1 MSTHLKAFTLFA
13 IIIVSIGGGY
23 AFAQTDDLDLSG
35 IVVTT
40 DKESYNDGDTVV
52 ISGQVRDLLS
62 GTPVS
67 LQVFAANGNLVTIE
81 QIDISPDKTFS
92 TEIFAGGGL
101 WKSKGTYTVK
111 VLYGTQSRTA
121 ETTFEFGGSDGTTPK
136 PTGTIGV
143 DRTNFVLSYTI
154 KGGSVLSVT
163 PDDEANSLII
173 AIKTTSDGE
182 LKITL
187 PRALIDAKINGQ
199 DDNFFV
205 LIDGEEVEFEETA
218 TGTDRTLTIAF
229 QDGAEEIEII
239 AAVLATSTS
248 AVFAQGYYDE
258 EACPDCPDPASEM
271 KREQAAQLDI
281 PIRVWTDKAVYDHK
295 STITVEGSVANVRLG
310 TEIGL
315 TVIGPSPFNNI
326 VAVDQLKIGSDGKYK
341 TTLSTAGD
349 SWKYDG
355 TYTIKVT
362 YGSQQINNKALVQLT
377 GASVIGV
384 KCAPGELTAR
394 VSAEN
399 YCIPYSISGA
409 TVTGAR
415 INPATTSMTINI
427 NTSSDGMLTLE
438 IPRNVLDTK
447 SSTDPLFVLVDGEEV
462 DSEESVTATTRTVT
476 IMFPNGAEEIEIIG
490 TFAIPEF
497 GAIAALILAVAI
509 ISIIAVSSKTRLNV
523 LPKY

>member
-1 MSTHLKAFTLFA
+1 MNTRTSYVA
-13 IIIVSIGGGY
+13 I
-23 AFAQTDDLDLSG
+23 A
-35 IVVTT
+35 
-40 DKESYNDGDTVV
+40 
-52 ISGQVRDLLS
+52 
-62 GTPVS
+62 
-67 LQVFAANGNLVTIE
+67 
-81 QIDISPDKTFS
+81 
-92 TEIFAGGGL
+92 
-101 WKSKGTYTVK
+101 
-111 VLYGTQSRTA
+111 
-121 ETTFEFGGSDGTTPK
+121 
-136 PTGTIGV
+136 
-143 DRTNFVLSYTI
+143 
-154 KGGSVLSVT
+154 
-163 PDDEANSLII
+163 
-173 AIKTTSDGE
+173 
-182 LKITL
+182 
-187 PRALIDAKINGQ
+187 
-199 DDNFFV
+199 
-205 LIDGEEVEFEETA
+205 
-218 TGTDRTLTIAF
+218 
-229 QDGAEEIEII
+229 II

-258 EACPDCPDPASEM
+258 EACPDCPDSASQI
-271 KREQAAQLDI
+271 KREQSAQADI

-295 STITVEGSVANVRLG
+295 STITIEGSVASARMG

-315 TVIGPSPFNNI
+315 RVIGPAPFNNI

-362 YGSQQINNKALVQLT
+362 YGSQQINNKALIQLT
-377 GASVIGV
+377 GASVIGFE
-384 KCAPGELTAR
+384 CAPGELTAR
-394 VSAEN
+394 VGASN

-415 INPATTSMTINI
+415 INQATTSMTINI
-427 NTSSDGMLTLE
+427 NTSSDGTLTLD

-447 SSTDPLFVLVDGEEV
+447 DSFFVLVDGEEV
-462 DSEESVTATTRTVT
+462 DSEESVTDTTRTVT

>member
-1 MSTHLKAFTLFA
+1 MNTRTSYVA
-13 IIIVSIGGGY
+13 I
-23 AFAQTDDLDLSG
+23 A
-35 IVVTT
+35 
-40 DKESYNDGDTVV
+40 
-52 ISGQVRDLLS
+52 
-62 GTPVS
+62 
-67 LQVFAANGNLVTIE
+67 
-81 QIDISPDKTFS
+81 
-92 TEIFAGGGL
+92 
-101 WKSKGTYTVK
+101 
-111 VLYGTQSRTA
+111 
-121 ETTFEFGGSDGTTPK
+121 
-136 PTGTIGV
+136 
-143 DRTNFVLSYTI
+143 
-154 KGGSVLSVT
+154 
-163 PDDEANSLII
+163 
-173 AIKTTSDGE
+173 
-182 LKITL
+182 
-187 PRALIDAKINGQ
+187 
-199 DDNFFV
+199 
-205 LIDGEEVEFEETA
+205 
-218 TGTDRTLTIAF
+218 
-229 QDGAEEIEII
+229 II

-258 EACPDCPDPASEM
+258 EACPDCPDSASQI
-271 KREQAAQLDI
+271 KREQSAQADI

-295 STITVEGSVANVRLG
+295 STITIEGSVASARMG

-315 TVIGPSPFNNI
+315 RVIGPAPFNNI

-362 YGSQQINNKALVQLT
+362 YGSQQINNKALIQLT
-377 GASVIGV
+377 GASVIGFE
-384 KCAPGELTAR
+384 CAPGELTAR
-394 VSAEN
+394 VGASN

-415 INPATTSMTINI
+415 INQATTSMTINI
-427 NTSSDGMLTLE
+427 NTSSDGTLTLE

-447 SSTDPLFVLVDGEEV
+447 DSFFVFVDGEEAE
-462 DSEESVTATTRTVT
+462 SEESATDTTRTVT

>member
-1 MSTHLKAFTLFA
+1 MNTRTSYVA
-13 IIIVSIGGGY
+13 I
-23 AFAQTDDLDLSG
+23 A
-35 IVVTT
+35 
-40 DKESYNDGDTVV
+40 
-52 ISGQVRDLLS
+52 
-62 GTPVS
+62 
-67 LQVFAANGNLVTIE
+67 
-81 QIDISPDKTFS
+81 
-92 TEIFAGGGL
+92 
-101 WKSKGTYTVK
+101 
-111 VLYGTQSRTA
+111 
-121 ETTFEFGGSDGTTPK
+121 
-136 PTGTIGV
+136 
-143 DRTNFVLSYTI
+143 
-154 KGGSVLSVT
+154 
-163 PDDEANSLII
+163 
-173 AIKTTSDGE
+173 
-182 LKITL
+182 
-187 PRALIDAKINGQ
+187 
-199 DDNFFV
+199 
-205 LIDGEEVEFEETA
+205 
-218 TGTDRTLTIAF
+218 
-229 QDGAEEIEII
+229 II

-258 EACPDCPDPASEM
+258 EACPDCPDSASQI
-271 KREQAAQLDI
+271 KREQSAQADI

-295 STITVEGSVANVRLG
+295 STITIEGSVASARPG

-315 TVIGPSPFNNI
+315 RVIGPAPFNNI
-326 VAVDQLKIGSDGKYK
+326 VAVDQLQIGSDGKYK

-377 GASVIGV
+377 GASVIGFE
-384 KCAPGELTAR
+384 CAPGELTAR
-394 VSAEN
+394 VGASN

-415 INPATTSMTINI
+415 INQATTSMTINI
-427 NTSSDGMLTLE
+427 NTSSDGTLTLE

-447 SSTDPLFVLVDGEEV
+447 DSFFVLVDGEEV
-462 DSEESVTATTRTVT
+462 DSEESVTDTTRTVT

>member
-1 MSTHLKAFTLFA
+1 MNTRTSYVA
-13 IIIVSIGGGY
+13 I
-23 AFAQTDDLDLSG
+23 A
-35 IVVTT
+35 
-40 DKESYNDGDTVV
+40 
-52 ISGQVRDLLS
+52 
-62 GTPVS
+62 
-67 LQVFAANGNLVTIE
+67 
-81 QIDISPDKTFS
+81 
-92 TEIFAGGGL
+92 
-101 WKSKGTYTVK
+101 
-111 VLYGTQSRTA
+111 
-121 ETTFEFGGSDGTTPK
+121 
-136 PTGTIGV
+136 
-143 DRTNFVLSYTI
+143 
-154 KGGSVLSVT
+154 
-163 PDDEANSLII
+163 
-173 AIKTTSDGE
+173 
-182 LKITL
+182 
-187 PRALIDAKINGQ
+187 
-199 DDNFFV
+199 
-205 LIDGEEVEFEETA
+205 
-218 TGTDRTLTIAF
+218 
-229 QDGAEEIEII
+229 II

-258 EACPDCPDPASEM
+258 EACPDCPDSASQI
-271 KREQAAQLDI
+271 KREQSAQADI

-295 STITVEGSVANVRLG
+295 STITIEGSVASARMG

-315 TVIGPSPFNNI
+315 RVIGPAPFNNI
-326 VAVDQLKIGSDGKYK
+326 VAVDQLQIGSDGKYK

-377 GASVIGV
+377 GASVIGFE
-384 KCAPGELTAR
+384 CAPGELTAR
-394 VSAEN
+394 VGASN

-415 INPATTSMTINI
+415 INQATTSMTINI
-427 NTSSDGMLTLE
+427 NTSSDGTLTLD

-447 SSTDPLFVLVDGEEV
+447 DSFFVLVDGEEV
-462 DSEESVTATTRTVT
+462 DPEESAATDTTRTVT

>member
-1 MSTHLKAFTLFA
+1 MNTRTSYVA
-13 IIIVSIGGGY
+13 I
-23 AFAQTDDLDLSG
+23 A
-35 IVVTT
+35 
-40 DKESYNDGDTVV
+40 
-52 ISGQVRDLLS
+52 
-62 GTPVS
+62 
-67 LQVFAANGNLVTIE
+67 
-81 QIDISPDKTFS
+81 
-92 TEIFAGGGL
+92 
-101 WKSKGTYTVK
+101 
-111 VLYGTQSRTA
+111 
-121 ETTFEFGGSDGTTPK
+121 
-136 PTGTIGV
+136 
-143 DRTNFVLSYTI
+143 
-154 KGGSVLSVT
+154 
-163 PDDEANSLII
+163 
-173 AIKTTSDGE
+173 
-182 LKITL
+182 
-187 PRALIDAKINGQ
+187 
-199 DDNFFV
+199 
-205 LIDGEEVEFEETA
+205 
-218 TGTDRTLTIAF
+218 
-229 QDGAEEIEII
+229 II

-258 EACPDCPDPASEM
+258 EACPDCPDSASQI
-271 KREQAAQLDI
+271 KREQSAQADI

-295 STITVEGSVANVRLG
+295 STITIEGSVASARMG

-315 TVIGPSPFNNI
+315 RVIGPAPFNNI
-326 VAVDQLKIGSDGKYK
+326 VAVDQLQIGSDGKYK

-377 GASVIGV
+377 GASVIGFE
-384 KCAPGELTAR
+384 CAPGELTAR
-394 VSAEN
+394 VGASN

-415 INPATTSMTINI
+415 INQATTSMTINI
-427 NTSSDGMLTLE
+427 NTSSDGTLTLD

-447 SSTDPLFVLVDGEEV
+447 DSFFVLVDGEEV
-462 DSEESVTATTRTVT
+462 DSEESVTDTTRTVT

>member
-1 MSTHLKAFTLFA
+1 VA
-13 IIIVSIGGGY
+13 I
-23 AFAQTDDLDLSG
+23 A
-35 IVVTT
+35 
-40 DKESYNDGDTVV
+40 
-52 ISGQVRDLLS
+52 
-62 GTPVS
+62 
-67 LQVFAANGNLVTIE
+67 
-81 QIDISPDKTFS
+81 
-92 TEIFAGGGL
+92 
-101 WKSKGTYTVK
+101 
-111 VLYGTQSRTA
+111 
-121 ETTFEFGGSDGTTPK
+121 
-136 PTGTIGV
+136 
-143 DRTNFVLSYTI
+143 
-154 KGGSVLSVT
+154 
-163 PDDEANSLII
+163 
-173 AIKTTSDGE
+173 
-182 LKITL
+182 
-187 PRALIDAKINGQ
+187 
-199 DDNFFV
+199 
-205 LIDGEEVEFEETA
+205 
-218 TGTDRTLTIAF
+218 
-229 QDGAEEIEII
+229 II

-258 EACPDCPDPASEM
+258 EACPDCPDSASQM
-271 KREQAAQLDI
+271 KREQAAQADI

-295 STITVEGSVANVRLG
+295 STITIEGSVASARLG

-377 GASVIGV
+377 GASVIGFE
-384 KCAPGELTAR
+384 CAPGELTAR
-394 VSAEN
+394 VGASN
-399 YCIPYSISGA
+399 YCIPYSISDGGA
-409 TVTGAR
+409 VTGAR
-415 INPATTSMTINI
+415 INQATTSMTINI
-427 NTSSDGMLTLE
+427 NTSSDGTLE
-438 IPRNVLDTK
+438 LKIPRNVLDTK

-462 DSEESVTATTRTVT
+462 DSEESVTDTTRTVT

>member
-1 MSTHLKAFTLFA
+1 MNTRTSYVA
-13 IIIVSIGGGY
+13 I
-23 AFAQTDDLDLSG
+23 A
-35 IVVTT
+35 
-40 DKESYNDGDTVV
+40 
-52 ISGQVRDLLS
+52 
-62 GTPVS
+62 
-67 LQVFAANGNLVTIE
+67 
-81 QIDISPDKTFS
+81 
-92 TEIFAGGGL
+92 
-101 WKSKGTYTVK
+101 
-111 VLYGTQSRTA
+111 
-121 ETTFEFGGSDGTTPK
+121 
-136 PTGTIGV
+136 
-143 DRTNFVLSYTI
+143 
-154 KGGSVLSVT
+154 
-163 PDDEANSLII
+163 
-173 AIKTTSDGE
+173 
-182 LKITL
+182 
-187 PRALIDAKINGQ
+187 
-199 DDNFFV
+199 
-205 LIDGEEVEFEETA
+205 
-218 TGTDRTLTIAF
+218 
-229 QDGAEEIEII
+229 II

-258 EACPDCPDPASEM
+258 EACPDCPDSASQI
-271 KREQAAQLDI
+271 KREQSAQADI

-295 STITVEGSVANVRLG
+295 STITIEGSVASARPG

-315 TVIGPSPFNNI
+315 RVIGPAPFNNL

-377 GASVIGV
+377 GASVIGFE
-384 KCAPGELTAR
+384 CAPGELTAR
-394 VSAEN
+394 VGASN

-415 INPATTSMTINI
+415 INQATTSMTINI

-462 DSEESVTATTRTVT
+462 DSEESATDTTRTVT

>member
-1 MSTHLKAFTLFA
+1 MNTRTSYVA
-13 IIIVSIGGGY
+13 I
-23 AFAQTDDLDLSG
+23 A
-35 IVVTT
+35 
-40 DKESYNDGDTVV
+40 
-52 ISGQVRDLLS
+52 
-62 GTPVS
+62 
-67 LQVFAANGNLVTIE
+67 
-81 QIDISPDKTFS
+81 
-92 TEIFAGGGL
+92 
-101 WKSKGTYTVK
+101 
-111 VLYGTQSRTA
+111 
-121 ETTFEFGGSDGTTPK
+121 
-136 PTGTIGV
+136 
-143 DRTNFVLSYTI
+143 
-154 KGGSVLSVT
+154 
-163 PDDEANSLII
+163 
-173 AIKTTSDGE
+173 
-182 LKITL
+182 
-187 PRALIDAKINGQ
+187 
-199 DDNFFV
+199 
-205 LIDGEEVEFEETA
+205 
-218 TGTDRTLTIAF
+218 
-229 QDGAEEIEII
+229 II

-258 EACPDCPDPASEM
+258 EACPDCPDSASQI
-271 KREQAAQLDI
+271 KREQSAQADI

-295 STITVEGSVANVRLG
+295 STITIEGSVASARMG

-315 TVIGPSPFNNI
+315 RVIGPAPFNNI
-326 VAVDQLKIGSDGKYK
+326 VAVDQLQIGSDGTYK

-377 GASVIGV
+377 GASVIGFE
-384 KCAPGELTAR
+384 CAPGEVTAR
-394 VSAEN
+394 VGASN

-415 INPATTSMTINI
+415 INQATTSMTINI
-427 NTSSDGMLTLE
+427 NTSSDGTLTLD

-447 SSTDPLFVLVDGEEV
+447 DSFFVLVDGEEV
-462 DSEESVTATTRTVT
+462 DSEESVTDTTRTVT

>member
-1 MSTHLKAFTLFA
+1 MNTRTSYVA
-13 IIIVSIGGGY
+13 I
-23 AFAQTDDLDLSG
+23 A
-35 IVVTT
+35 
-40 DKESYNDGDTVV
+40 
-52 ISGQVRDLLS
+52 
-62 GTPVS
+62 
-67 LQVFAANGNLVTIE
+67 
-81 QIDISPDKTFS
+81 
-92 TEIFAGGGL
+92 
-101 WKSKGTYTVK
+101 
-111 VLYGTQSRTA
+111 
-121 ETTFEFGGSDGTTPK
+121 
-136 PTGTIGV
+136 
-143 DRTNFVLSYTI
+143 
-154 KGGSVLSVT
+154 
-163 PDDEANSLII
+163 
-173 AIKTTSDGE
+173 
-182 LKITL
+182 
-187 PRALIDAKINGQ
+187 
-199 DDNFFV
+199 
-205 LIDGEEVEFEETA
+205 
-218 TGTDRTLTIAF
+218 
-229 QDGAEEIEII
+229 II

-271 KREQAAQLDI
+271 KREQAAQADI

-295 STITVEGSVANVRLG
+295 STITIEGSVSTARLG

-377 GASVIGV
+377 GASVIGFA
-384 KCAPGELTAR
+384 CAPGELTAR
-394 VSAEN
+394 VGASN
-399 YCIPYSISGA
+399 YCIPYSISGG

-415 INPATTSMTINI
+415 INQATTSMTINI
-427 NTSSDGMLTLE
+427 DASSDGMLTLE

-462 DSEESVTATTRTVT
+462 DSEESVTDTTRTVT

>member
-1 MSTHLKAFTLFA
+1 MNTRTSYVA
-13 IIIVSIGGGY
+13 I
-23 AFAQTDDLDLSG
+23 A
-35 IVVTT
+35 
-40 DKESYNDGDTVV
+40 
-52 ISGQVRDLLS
+52 
-62 GTPVS
+62 
-67 LQVFAANGNLVTIE
+67 
-81 QIDISPDKTFS
+81 
-92 TEIFAGGGL
+92 
-101 WKSKGTYTVK
+101 
-111 VLYGTQSRTA
+111 
-121 ETTFEFGGSDGTTPK
+121 
-136 PTGTIGV
+136 
-143 DRTNFVLSYTI
+143 
-154 KGGSVLSVT
+154 
-163 PDDEANSLII
+163 
-173 AIKTTSDGE
+173 
-182 LKITL
+182 
-187 PRALIDAKINGQ
+187 
-199 DDNFFV
+199 
-205 LIDGEEVEFEETA
+205 
-218 TGTDRTLTIAF
+218 
-229 QDGAEEIEII
+229 II

-394 VSAEN
+394 VGAEN

-409 TVTGAR
+409 TVTSAR

-509 ISIIAVSSKTRLNV
+509 ISIIAQTNELLSVTTSENSYEEGDTIVISGNVTAVILDTPVTLQVFHEGNLVDIAQITVAQDGKFTHTMLAKGPLWQKDGKYIIRASYGANYMVESSFYFYNNSEQKIVESQKEAITGV
-523 LPKY
+523 VDPTPAPVTKSEPEQ

>member
-1 MSTHLKAFTLFA
+1 MNTRTSYVA
-13 IIIVSIGGGY
+13 I
-23 AFAQTDDLDLSG
+23 A
-35 IVVTT
+35 
-40 DKESYNDGDTVV
+40 
-52 ISGQVRDLLS
+52 
-62 GTPVS
+62 
-67 LQVFAANGNLVTIE
+67 
-81 QIDISPDKTFS
+81 
-92 TEIFAGGGL
+92 
-101 WKSKGTYTVK
+101 
-111 VLYGTQSRTA
+111 
-121 ETTFEFGGSDGTTPK
+121 
-136 PTGTIGV
+136 
-143 DRTNFVLSYTI
+143 
-154 KGGSVLSVT
+154 
-163 PDDEANSLII
+163 
-173 AIKTTSDGE
+173 
-182 LKITL
+182 
-187 PRALIDAKINGQ
+187 
-199 DDNFFV
+199 
-205 LIDGEEVEFEETA
+205 
-218 TGTDRTLTIAF
+218 
-229 QDGAEEIEII
+229 II

-248 AVFAQGYYDE
+248 AAFAVSSYYDE
-258 EACPDCPDPASEM
+258 KACPDCPDQNSAM
-271 KREQAAQLDI
+271 NKEQAAQADI

-295 STITVEGSVANVRLG
+295 STITIEGSVATTKMG

-326 VAVDQLKIGSDGKYK
+326 VAVDQLQIDSDGKYK

-362 YGSQQINNKALVQLT
+362 YGNQQINNKALVQLT
-377 GASVIGV
+377 GASVIGFE
-384 KCAPGELTAR
+384 CAPGELTAR
-394 VSAEN
+394 VGASN

-415 INPATTSMTINI
+415 INQATTSMTINI
-427 NTSSDGMLTLE
+427 NTSSDGTVTLD

-462 DSEESVTATTRTVT
+462 TAQESVTDTTRTVT